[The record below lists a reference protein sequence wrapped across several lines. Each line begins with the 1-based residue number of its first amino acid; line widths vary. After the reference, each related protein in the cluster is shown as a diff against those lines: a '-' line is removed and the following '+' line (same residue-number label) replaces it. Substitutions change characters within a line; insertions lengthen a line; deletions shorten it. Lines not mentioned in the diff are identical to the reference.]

1 MCSFHISMA
10 QVQVLAWR
18 WLIQFQKVTLTFP
31 GFRYIKTAITPTL
44 HSLLD
49 YCKDLSFILLLEYF
63 FKGKNYFF
71 PPLFKSLDR
80 FLLLLDEAT
89 ENVVTN
95 DLAYYVSSL
104 KTVLHFI
111 LKAAMLV
118 LVLTFLIHPL
128 LSALGPLHRLCS
140 LLEIFAAPQPSHP
153 NSPLSQHSFSP

>member
-111 LKAAMLV
+111 LKTAMLV